1 VTIKCIECDH
11 ENREGARF
19 CTACGASLQ
28 NHCPACGV
36 VSQLKADFC
45 DACGA
50 SLKESV
56 TPVLEDPDPT
66 EDNTAD
72 LGGSKA
78 ERRHLTVLFCDLVG
92 SSKLSEQLDPEDF
105 RNLLAAYQ
113 DTCATVVSHYDGQVA
128 RYVGDGLL
136 IYFGYPQAHEDDA
149 PRAVRAALDI
159 VEAVNKLDLEPALP
173 VDALAVRIG
182 VATGTVVVG
191 DIGTGARREEMAVVG
206 ETPNLAARLQ
216 TLANPDEIIIAAQT
230 FELVKGFFD
239 IDDLGSHDLK
249 GISQQQVAYRVRAE
263 SGALS
268 RLDVSARLGL
278 TPLVGRREEVAIL
291 INRWAQA
298 LQGELHLV
306 ALSGEAGIGK
316 SRVVRTFRES
326 LGDVVHSQV
335 LYYGSAYHQN
345 SAFYPIVAQL
355 ERALRFDNDD
365 SVEVKLEKLRSEVSR
380 LDLEIASTVPPLAV
394 LLSLTTGD
402 QDINT
407 PEPGDLK
414 QRQLIALS
422 SMIDAISTE
431 VPVLMVVEDAHW
443 FDPSSLELLT
453 AISERLIQARLLI
466 VMTHRPE
473 FTFSTGGGTHLTQL
487 PLSHL
492 GGLESTA
499 IITRVA
505 ANKPLPDEV
514 VAEIIAKTD
523 GIPLFV
529 EELTK
534 SLLESGVLR
543 DDGKRFV
550 LDDPLPLLA
559 IPSSLQDSLMA
570 RLDRLATTKEIA
582 QLAACIGR
590 IFGLQLLGAV
600 ASHDEEA
607 LGSALDHLVE
617 VGLIHKRGM
626 HPDIN
631 YKFKHA
637 LIRDAAYDSLLK
649 STRQLNHKRIAQTL
663 EQGFKSLADAQ
674 PELVALHYTEAG
686 LVEPAVTWWQR
697 AGERSSKSAA
707 NLEAIR
713 HLECGLEL
721 LATLDRSE
729 ALARIEVDMLMVLG
743 IAIRATEGSASEY
756 AGQVYT
762 RAQLRCEWLHD
773 KDREFPALWGMWSVA
788 MARGELDQAIKQ
800 AEHVLALAEEMGK
813 PGLELEARHTLWGTV
828 SMTGDLV
835 ASRHH
840 AERGIELYR
849 FEQHGDYGFVYGNHD
864 PGICALYTNAAVLWL
879 QGYSEQ
885 ARVQV
890 EDAMVL
896 TRRHTQP
903 AFINHGLIH
912 CCKVYVLL
920 GDESRVR
927 EIVEQA
933 QILAQETANPEES
946 AYCEI
951 ALGWTRAMQ
960 GEYADGI
967 THMETTLAARPPG
980 SHQYD
985 NCHYLSM
992 LAEACYL
999 DGQFERG
1006 IRHLRQALEEIKVSG
1021 ELWWEAEL
1029 HRLEGCALLGCDGE
1043 NSDKAQDCFQRALDV
1058 TQSQDAKML
1067 ELRAASDL
1075 CRLLRDQDARQEA
1088 LDLLAP
1094 VYEWFTEGFETA
1106 DLRTAKALLEELS

>member
-1 VTIKCIECDH
+1 MTIKCIECDQ
-11 ENREGARF
+11 ENREEARF
-19 CTACGASLQ
+19 CTACGASLL
-28 NHCPACGV
+28 NRCHACGAITL
-36 VSQLKADFC
+36 QDAGFC
-45 DACGA
+45 DACGS
-50 SLKESV
+50 SLKDSGP
-56 TPVLEDPDPT
+56 PVSEDPGPMG
-66 EDNTAD
+66 DNTAD
-72 LGGSKA
+72 LAGSDA

-92 SSKLSEQLDPEDF
+92 SSKLSERLDPEDF

-113 DTCATVVSHYDGQVA
+113 DTCATAVSRYDGQVA

-149 PRAVRAALDI
+149 PRAVHAALEI
-159 VEAVNKLDLEPALP
+159 VGAVSKLDLELASSF
-173 VDALAVRIG
+173 DALAVRIG
-182 VATGTVVVG
+182 IATGTVVVG

-216 TLANPDEIIIAAQT
+216 TLAGPGEVIVGAQT
-230 FELVKGFFD
+230 FELVKGYFD
-239 IDDLGSHDLK
+239 IDDLGEQDLK
-249 GISQQQVAYRVRAE
+249 GISHQQLAYRVRAE

-268 RLDVSARLGL
+268 RLDASARLGL
-278 TPLVGRREEVAIL
+278 TPLVGRREEVDIL
-291 INRWAQA
+291 INRWTQA
-298 LQGELHLV
+298 MQDELRLV

-316 SRVVRTFRES
+316 SRVVRAFRES
-326 LGDVVHSQV
+326 LVNESHSRL

-345 SAFYPIVAQL
+345 SAFYPAIDQL
-355 ERALRFDNDD
+355 ERAMRFENDD
-365 SVEVKLEKLRSEVSR
+365 SIDVRLEKLRSEVNR
-380 LDLEIASTVPPLAV
+380 LGLEIASTLPPLAA
-394 LLSLTTGD
+394 LLSLTTDD
-402 QDINT
+402 QPGT
-407 PEPGDLK
+407 SEPGDLK
-414 QRQLIALS
+414 RRQLVVMCN
-422 SMIDAISTE
+422 MIEAISAE
-431 VPVLMVVEDAHW
+431 VPVLMVVEDVHW
-443 FDPSSLELLT
+443 FDPSSLELLA
-453 AISERLIQARLLI
+453 AIGDRLTKSRLLM
-466 VMTHRPE
+466 VVTHRPE
-473 FTFSTGGGTHLTQL
+473 FTFSAGGGAHLTQI

-505 ANKPLPDEV
+505 GNKSLPDEV
-514 VAEIIAKTD
+514 AAEIIAKTD

-534 SLLESGVLR
+534 SMLESGVLR
-543 DDGKRFV
+543 DDGKCFV
-550 LDDPLPLLA
+550 LDEPLPPLA
-559 IPSSLQDSLMA
+559 IPPSLQDSLMA
-570 RLDRLATTKEIA
+570 RLDRLVTAKEIA

-590 IFGLQLLGAV
+590 NFDFQLLSAV
-600 ASHDEEA
+600 ATHDEAE
-607 LGSALDHLVE
+607 LSNALDQLVE
-617 VGLIHKRGM
+617 AGLIHERGM
-626 HPDIN
+626 QPNIN
-631 YKFKHA
+631 YEFKHA
-637 LIRDAAYDSLLK
+637 LVRDAAYDSLLK
-649 STRQLNHKRIAQTL
+649 STRQLNHQRIAQIL
-663 EQGFKSLADAQ
+663 EQRFKSLVDAQ
-674 PELVALHYTEAG
+674 PELLALHYTEAG
-686 LVEPAVTWWQR
+686 LVESAVTWWQR

-729 ALARIEVDMLMVLG
+729 ALARIEVDILMVLG

-773 KDREFPALWGMWSVA
+773 KGREFPALWGMWSVA

-813 PGLELEARHTLWGTV
+813 PDLELEAHHTLWGTV

-864 PGICALYTNAAVLWL
+864 PGICARYTNAAVLWL

-903 AFINHGLIH
+903 AFISHGLIH

-927 EIVEQA
+927 KIAEQA

-951 ALGWTRAMQ
+951 VLGWTRAMQ

-967 THMETTLAARPPG
+967 TQMETTLAARPPG

-1058 TQSQDAKML
+1058 TQSQNAKML

-1106 DLRTAKALLEELS
+1106 DLRAAKALLEELS